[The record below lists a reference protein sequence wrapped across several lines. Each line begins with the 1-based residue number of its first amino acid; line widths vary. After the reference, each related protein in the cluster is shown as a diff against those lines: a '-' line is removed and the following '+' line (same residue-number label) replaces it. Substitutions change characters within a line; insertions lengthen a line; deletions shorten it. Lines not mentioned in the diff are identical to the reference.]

1 MARTPPAVE
10 TGAHVDGLP
19 PLILHDED
27 FEAVA
32 SVLADLLL
40 ARALA
45 DEAREAASPVGRAG
59 RGVA

>member
-19 PLILHDED
+19 PLILQDED
-27 FEAVA
+27 RELVA
-32 SVLADLLL
+32 SALADLLL

-45 DEAREAASPVGRAG
+45 DEAREAAS
-59 RGVA
+59 